1 MIWNDA
7 LETLVGEFGLTP
19 ETVYLLP
26 LVPLIDVMWADGVIQ
41 PAEISIFYE
50 CLTRHLADLCN
61 QADGEEVISIAAAEK
76 FAGDLLNTRPDPGKL
91 HRLRELAVQVL
102 NLSHDARLC
111 DSVLDNCLDLAA
123 IAVTRYPYERRDRVM
138 SAEKRVLHE
147 LFESLDL
154 KPHAATGQP

>member
-41 PAEISIFYE
+41 PSEISIFYE

-61 QADGEEVISIAAAEK
+61 QADGEEVVSIAAAEK
-76 FAGDLLNTRPDPGKL
+76 FAGDLLNTRPDPEKL

-102 NLSHDARLC
+102 NLSPDTKLRN
-111 DSVLDNCLDLAA
+111 SVLDSCLDLAA

-147 LFESLDL
+147 LFESLNL
-154 KPHAATGQP
+154 KR

>member
-7 LETLVGEFGLTP
+7 LETLVDEFGLTP

-26 LVPLIDVMWADGVIQ
+26 LMPLIEVMWADGVTQ
-41 PAEISIFYE
+41 PSEISIFYE

-61 QADGEEVISIAAAEK
+61 QADGEEVVSIAAAEK
-76 FAGDLLNTRPDPGKL
+76 FAGDLLNTRPDPERL
-91 HRLRELAVQVL
+91 RRLRELSVQLL
-102 NLSHDARLC
+102 NLSPDNNLC
-111 DSVLDNCLDLAA
+111 CSVMDSCLDLAA

-147 LFESLDL
+147 LFESLNL
-154 KPHAATGQP
+154 KR

>member
-7 LETLVGEFGLTP
+7 LESLVGEFGLTP

-41 PAEISIFYE
+41 PSEIGIFYE

-76 FAGDLLNTRPDPGKL
+76 FAGDLLNTRPDPEKL
-91 HRLRELAVQVL
+91 HRLRELSVQVL
-102 NLSHDARLC
+102 NLSHDAKLN
-111 DSVLDNCLDLAA
+111 DSVLDSCLDLAA

-138 SAEKRVLHE
+138 RAEKRVLHE
-147 LFESLDL
+147 LFETLSL
-154 KPHAATGQP
+154 KR